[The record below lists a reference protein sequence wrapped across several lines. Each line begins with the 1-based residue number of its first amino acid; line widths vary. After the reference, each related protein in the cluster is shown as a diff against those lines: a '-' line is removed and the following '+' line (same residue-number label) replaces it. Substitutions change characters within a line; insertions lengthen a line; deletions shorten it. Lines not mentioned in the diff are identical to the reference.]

1 MSKEI
6 KYPIFLKLSTK
17 MEDNFWRFIYED
29 LAYGKVPYGLYIQ
42 ENYLCCYIKNKEF
55 SYKITN
61 NSDSLDE
68 LHSLLRKRAGIL
80 SEKDKIHTKE
90 NLYNQKVN
98 EMHSINKKNYRDNL
112 IQNYVIHQGK
122 KNNIKLDVLKNLLMF
137 LNNAFLFKI
146 ISLNDIKFHEHSIES
161 IKGILFKK
169 NKIIIKYNL
178 FSNVN
183 NISIVE
189 DEIKK
194 QNIMQL
200 WKVFIDEMKSTSIK

>member
-1 MSKEI
+1 MAKDI
-6 KYPIFLKLSTK
+6 KYPIFLKLSSK
-17 MEDNFWRFIYED
+17 MDDNFWRFIYED

-42 ENYLCCYIKNKEF
+42 DNYLCCYIKNKEF

-80 SEKDKIHTKE
+80 SEKDRIHTRE
-90 NLYNQKVN
+90 NLYNQKIT

-112 IQNYVIHQGK
+112 IQNYVICQGK
-122 KNNIKLDVLKNLLMF
+122 KNNIKLDILKNLLMF
-137 LNNAFLFKI
+137 LNNAFLFKV
-146 ISLNDIKFHEHSIES
+146 ISLNDITFDNQSIES

-189 DEIKK
+189 DEMKK
-194 QNIMQL
+194 QNIIQL
-200 WKVFIDEMKSTSIK
+200 WKIFIDEMKES

>member
-1 MSKEI
+1 MAKDI
-6 KYPIFLKLSTK
+6 KYPIFLKLSSK
-17 MEDNFWRFIYED
+17 MDDNFWRFIYED

-42 ENYLCCYIKNKEF
+42 DNYLCCYIKNKEF

-80 SEKDKIHTKE
+80 SEKDRIHTRE
-90 NLYNQKVN
+90 NLYNQKIT

-112 IQNYVIHQGK
+112 IQNYVICQGK
-122 KNNIKLDVLKNLLMF
+122 KNNIKLDILKNLLMF
-137 LNNAFLFKI
+137 LNNAFLFKV
-146 ISLNDIKFHEHSIES
+146 ISLNDITFDNQSIES
-161 IKGILFKK
+161 IKGILFRK

-189 DEIKK
+189 DEMKK
-194 QNIMQL
+194 QNIIQL
-200 WKVFIDEMKSTSIK
+200 WKIFIDEMKES

>member
-1 MSKEI
+1 MAKDI
-6 KYPIFLKLSTK
+6 KYPIFLKLSSK
-17 MEDNFWRFIYED
+17 MDDNFWRFIYED

-42 ENYLCCYIKNKEF
+42 DNYLCCYIKNKEF

-80 SEKDKIHTKE
+80 SEKDRIHTRE
-90 NLYNQKVN
+90 NLYNQKIT

-112 IQNYVIHQGK
+112 IQNYVICQGK
-122 KNNIKLDVLKNLLMF
+122 KNNIKLDILKNLLMF
-137 LNNAFLFKI
+137 LNNAFLFKV
-146 ISLNDIKFHEHSIES
+146 ISLNDITFDNQSIES

-194 QNIMQL
+194 QNIIQL
-200 WKVFIDEMKSTSIK
+200 WKIFIDEMKES

>member
-1 MSKEI
+1 MD
-6 KYPIFLKLSTK
+6 
-17 MEDNFWRFIYED
+17 DNFWRFIYED

-42 ENYLCCYIKNKEF
+42 DNYLCCYIKNKEF

-80 SEKDKIHTKE
+80 SEKDRIHTRE
-90 NLYNQKVN
+90 NLYNQKIT

-112 IQNYVIHQGK
+112 IQNYVICQGK
-122 KNNIKLDVLKNLLMF
+122 KNNIKLDILKNLLMF
-137 LNNAFLFKI
+137 LNNAFLFKV
-146 ISLNDIKFHEHSIES
+146 ISLNDITFDNQSIES

-194 QNIMQL
+194 QNIIQL
-200 WKVFIDEMKSTSIK
+200 WKIFIDEMKES